1 MQCLAC
7 GGGLELAG
15 GGQYARCTRCL
26 ALYQNGGGS
35 LTPIHVEAPGGGNN
49 PEFNAIFAQQ
59 LGFGPPPRPQGNLP
73 DIGVRLRVDGVPI
86 DIGSSGGI
94 DTRRLENRVKQKA
107 EQKIWGLVIG
117 GVILL
122 VILVTFAGIGI
133 YVWLQMNPSGSGAAA
148 AAPGGGSAASWDGK
162 STFACGGNDN
172 VRIEGVT
179 ASLSAGPAIKATGN
193 CRLELVDVTVSAPVA
208 IDAGMNAKVAVRGG
222 SITGTTTAIVAGVNA
237 EVAILGAK
245 VTGKTQTSANGKV
258 TGLK

>member
-7 GGGLELAG
+7 GGGLEFAG

-35 LTPIHVEAPGGGNN
+35 LTPIRVEAPGGGNN

-59 LGFGPPPRPQGNLP
+59 LGFGPPPAQSTMP
-73 DIGVRLRVDGVPI
+73 DVGVRLRVDGVPI
-86 DIGSSGGI
+86 DISSSGGI
-94 DTRRLENRVKQKA
+94 DTRRLENRVKQKV

-122 VILVTFAGIGI
+122 VILATFAGVGI
-133 YVWLQMNPSGSGAAA
+133 YVWLQMNQSGSGAAA
-148 AAPGGGSAASWDGK
+148 AAPGGGSVASWDGK
-162 STFACGGNDN
+162 STFSCGGNDD
-172 VRIEGVT
+172 VKLEGVK
-179 ASLSAGPAIKATGN
+179 ASLSTGPAIKATGN
-193 CRLELVDVTVSAPVA
+193 CRLELVDVTLSAPVA

-237 EVAILGAK
+237 QVTVDGAK

-258 TGLK
+258 TGVK